1 MIKIQHISKVYNK
14 GQEDEVRAL
23 HQVDLAIDKGEFVVI
38 VGTNGSGKSTMLN
51 MLLGASLPTEGSIL
65 INDTNITSLP
75 QHQRSQWISMVFQN
89 PAHGT
94 APDLTVLENFRL
106 AALRAGRKGLRIGIN
121 ENFRK
126 TVADKVTTLGMGLEN
141 KLDQLM
147 GSLSGGQRQALTL
160 LMGVMDHTDILLM
173 DEPTAA
179 LDPKSSQ
186 VVMQL
191 ADKINKEMG
200 ITILLITHSMKDALT
215 YGNRLLMFHGGEII
229 RDLSKDA
236 KKSLQL
242 SDLQEWFS

>member
-1 MIKIQHISKVYNK
+1 
-14 GQEDEVRAL
+14 
-23 HQVDLAIDKGEFVVI
+23 
-38 VGTNGSGKSTMLN
+38 
-51 MLLGASLPTEGSIL
+51 
-65 INDTNITSLP
+65 
-75 QHQRSQWISMVFQN
+75 MVFQN

-126 TVADKVTTLGMGLEN
+126 TVADKVATLGMGLEN

-160 LMGVMDHTDILLM
+160 LMGVMDRTDILLM

>member
-1 MIKIQHISKVYNK
+1 MISIQRISKVYNRGK
-14 GQEDEVRAL
+14 DDEVKAL
-23 HQVDLAIDKGEFVVI
+23 NEVNLEISKGEFVMV

-51 MLLGASLPTEGSIL
+51 MILGTAMPSSGSIL
-65 INDTNITSLP
+65 ISGANITQLQ
-75 QHQRSQWISMVFQN
+75 QHQRSRWISMVFQN

-106 AALRAGRKGLRIGIN
+106 AALRAGVKGLKIGIN
-121 ENFRK
+121 DHFRK
-126 TVADKVTTLGMGLEN
+126 TVADKVAVLGMGLEN

-160 LMGVMDHTDILLM
+160 LMGVMDETDILLM

-191 ADKINKEMG
+191 ADKINREMG
-200 ITILLITHSMKDALT
+200 ITIVLITHSMKDALT
-215 YGNRLLMFHGGEII
+215 YGNRLLMFHGGEIV
-229 RDLSKDA
+229 RDISTEE
-236 KKSLQL
+236 KKKLQL

>member
-1 MIKIQHISKVYNK
+1 MIQIQHISKIYNK
-14 GQEDEVRAL
+14 GQEDEVWAL
-23 HQVDLAIDKGEFVVI
+23 HQVDLAIEKGEFVVI

-51 MLLGASLPTEGSIL
+51 MLLGTSYPSEGSIL

-75 QHQRSQWISMVFQN
+75 QYQRSQWISMVFQN

-106 AALRAGRKGLRIGIN
+106 AALRAQRKGLTIGIN

-126 TVADKVTTLGMGLEN
+126 TVSDKVSTLGMGLEN

-160 LMGVMDHTDILLM
+160 LMGVMDRTDILLM

-200 ITILLITHSMKDALT
+200 ITILLITHSMKDALN
-215 YGNRLLMFHGGEII
+215 YGDRLLMFHGGEII
-229 RDLSKDA
+229 RDLNKEA

-242 SDLQEWFS
+242 SEIQEWFN

>member
-1 MIKIQHISKVYNK
+1 MISIQNISKIYNK
-14 GQEDEVRAL
+14 GREDEVRAL
-23 HQVDLAIDKGEFVVI
+23 HQVNLTIQTGEFVVVI
-38 VGTNGSGKSTMLN
+38 GTNGSGKSTLLN
-51 MLLGASLPTEGSIL
+51 MILGTSNSTEGSIL

-75 QHQRSQWISMVFQN
+75 QHHRSQWISMVFQN
-89 PAHGT
+89 PGHGT

-106 AALRAGRKGLRIGIN
+106 AALRAGRKGLKIGMD
-121 ENFRK
+121 EAFRRQ
-126 TVADKVTTLGMGLEN
+126 VAEKVTSLDMGLEK

-160 LMGVMDHTDILLM
+160 LMGVMDRTDILLM

-200 ITILLITHSMKDALT
+200 ITIVLITHSMKDALSF
-215 YGNRLLMFHGGEII
+215 GNRLLMFHGGEII
-229 RDLSKDA
+229 RDISKEE
-236 KKSLQL
+236 KNNLQL

>member
-14 GQEDEVRAL
+14 GQDDEVKAL
-23 HQVDLAIDKGEFVVI
+23 RQVDLTIEKGEFVVI

-51 MLLGASLPTEGSIL
+51 MLLGTSFPTEGSIL
-65 INDTNITSLP
+65 INGANITSLP
-75 QHQRSQWISMVFQN
+75 QYKRSQWISMVFQN

-106 AALRAGRKGLRIGIN
+106 AALRAQRKGLTIGIN
-121 ENFRK
+121 EDFRK
-126 TVADKVTTLGMGLEN
+126 TVAEKVSTLGMGLEN

-160 LMGVMDHTDILLM
+160 LMGVMDRTDILLM

-215 YGNRLLMFHGGEII
+215 YGDRLLMFHGGEII
-229 RDLSKDA
+229 RDLNKEA
-236 KKSLQL
+236 NKSLQL